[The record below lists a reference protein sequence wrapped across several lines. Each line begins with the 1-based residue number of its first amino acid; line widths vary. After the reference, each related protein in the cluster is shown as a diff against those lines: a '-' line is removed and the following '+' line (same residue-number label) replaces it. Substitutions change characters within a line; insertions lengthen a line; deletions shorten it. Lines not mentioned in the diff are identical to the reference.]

1 MPYAI
6 LSAAL
11 IWLVLMP
18 VHFRTKQS
26 ASKLPTLIAKVVPT
40 LMAAA
45 FAGAA
50 AFSGASADAYARL
63 LFIGLCI
70 CAMADLMIEIRF
82 EIGGVL
88 FFAGHM
94 LYVAALLFY
103 RALCWWN
110 LAVFAGALAGL
121 WLFLSR
127 YRAEVPQRHIIL
139 GLSIYAGALAA
150 LLGLSLPLP
159 FLAGSTRSLLAAF
172 GAALFVASDL
182 TLLHNTLRKAP
193 VSCHFFSLGMYY
205 MGQLLLGLSAFS
217 TP

>member
-6 LSAAL
+6 LSAVL

-110 LAVFAGALAGL
+110 LAVFAGALAGAMAVSL
-121 WLFLSR
+121 ALQGGSAAKA
-127 YRAEVPQRHIIL
+127 YYPRAFNLRGRAGCAAGPQP
-139 GLSIYAGALAA
+139 AA
-150 LLGLSLPLP
+150 PLP
-159 FLAGSTRSLLAAF
+159 GRLHAVAAGGLWRGAVCRVRPDAASQHPSQGSGF
-172 GAALFVASDL
+172 MPLF
-182 TLLHNTLRKAP
+182 
-193 VSCHFFSLGMYY
+193 
-205 MGQLLLGLSAFS
+205 
-217 TP
+217 